1 LIVCKYSMPLNTIY
15 LDKIYVF
22 DLEEIPSELH
32 NQLYKLISNE
42 FLNSVF
48 GYIGGRN
55 ICLNNI
61 QDKIVPEFTSQLYK
75 IFYSLSKEILGT
87 VTLSES
93 NSKTCWANL
102 SDADYYLSSIHNH
115 KNTATVNGVYY
126 FNMPENCGGELD
138 FYNNNNKVIQTISP
152 KQSQLVLFPGYLNHK
167 NRYCNS
173 KQFRIS
179 INLEITCNET
189 F

>member
-1 LIVCKYSMPLNTIY
+1 MPLNTIY

-93 NSKTCWANL
+93 NSETCWANL

-126 FNMPENCGGELD
+126 FKMPENCGGELD
-138 FYNNNNKVIQTISP
+138 FYNNNNEVIQTISP

>member
-1 LIVCKYSMPLNTIY
+1 MPLINVH
-15 LDKIYVF
+15 LDKIYIF
-22 DLEEIPSELH
+22 ELEEIPSELH
-32 NQLYKLISNE
+32 NQLYKLISDE
-42 FLNSVF
+42 FLKSAF

-55 ICLNNI
+55 ICLDNI
-61 QDKIVPEFTSQLYK
+61 QDSIVSEFTDQLYE

-87 VTLSES
+87 VTLLES

-126 FNMPENCGGELD
+126 FNLPENCGGELD
-138 FYNNNNKVIQTISP
+138 FYNDDYEVIQTIVP
-152 KQSQLVLFPGYLNHK
+152 KQNQLILFPGHLNHK

-179 INLEITCNET
+179 INLEIKCNET

>member
-1 LIVCKYSMPLNTIY
+1 MPLTNVY

-22 DLEEIPSELH
+22 ELEEIPLQLH
-32 NQLYKLISNE
+32 NQLYKLISDE
-42 FLNSVF
+42 FLTSLF

-55 ICLNNI
+55 ICLDNI
-61 QDKIVPEFTSQLYK
+61 QDTILSDFTDQLYE
-75 IFYSLSKEILGT
+75 IFYSLSTQVLGT
-87 VTLSES
+87 VTLSDS

-115 KNTATVNGVYY
+115 KNTATANGVYY

-138 FYNNNNKVIQTISP
+138 FYNDNNEIIQTVIP
-152 KQSQLVLFPGYLNHK
+152 KQNQLILFPGYLNHK

>member
-1 LIVCKYSMPLNTIY
+1 MPLTNVY

-22 DLEEIPSELH
+22 ELEEIPLQLH
-32 NQLYKLISNE
+32 HQLYKLISDE
-42 FLNSVF
+42 FLNSLF
-48 GYIGGRN
+48 GYVGGRN
-55 ICLNNI
+55 ICLDKI
-61 QDKIVPEFTSQLYK
+61 QDNIVSEFTGQLYE
-75 IFYSLSKEILGT
+75 IFYSLSTEILGT

-126 FNMPENCGGELD
+126 FNMAENYGGELD
-138 FYNNNNKVIQTISP
+138 FYSDNNEIIQTIIP
-152 KQSQLVLFPGYLNHK
+152 KQNQLVLFPGYLNHK

-179 INLEITCNET
+179 INLEIKCKET